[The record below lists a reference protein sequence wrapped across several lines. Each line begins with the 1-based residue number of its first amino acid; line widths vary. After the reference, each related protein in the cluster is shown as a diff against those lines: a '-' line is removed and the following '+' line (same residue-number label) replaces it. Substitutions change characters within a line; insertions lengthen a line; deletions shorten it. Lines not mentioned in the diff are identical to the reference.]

1 MISSNYSDE
10 KNELISMHSDMYKD
24 VYGFRPRGVNFDKH
38 TIKHLNEEMDFLQEI
53 LEENMKAE
61 AVRLKVDIIA
71 FKNLIQETIEHGAGD
86 HETALRWL
94 LEGSEYECDIEMFV
108 WSTGILYS
116 DYGRS
121 IVKQL
126 EYAHIPVEC

>member
-1 MISSNYSDE
+1 MISSTYSTE
-10 KNELISMHSDMYKD
+10 KNEMISMYSDMYKD

-38 TIKHLNEEMDFLQEI
+38 TIKHLNEEMDFLQEMI
-53 LEENMKAE
+53 EDD
-61 AVRLKVDIIA
+61 LKRELVQKNIDIIA

-86 HETALRWL
+86 HATALRWL
-94 LEGSEYECDIEMFV
+94 LEGSEYPEDMEMFI

-116 DYGRS
+116 DYGRG

-126 EYAHIPVEC
+126 ENIYK